1 MDFAVRSSCGKNKRD
16 LARAVL
22 RDNKRQAAISRLV
35 VSLGLL
41 YFLTRQ
47 LLNSRDKKIDE
58 LTTYGYDSWSLKQ
71 EVVHRHQLA
80 FRVVWKWLIPLQHC
94 HDELDALTIIAEYL
108 ESSGTKHTLPPTDAA
123 EYSYCPSGDS
133 RVYRLAPCRVR
144 G

>member
-71 EVVHRHQLA
+71 G
-80 FRVVWKWLIPLQHC
+80 C
-94 HDELDALTIIAEYL
+94 
-108 ESSGTKHTLPPTDAA
+108 SSSSAGFP
-123 EYSYCPSGDS
+123 
-133 RVYRLAPCRVR
+133 R
-144 G
+144 GI